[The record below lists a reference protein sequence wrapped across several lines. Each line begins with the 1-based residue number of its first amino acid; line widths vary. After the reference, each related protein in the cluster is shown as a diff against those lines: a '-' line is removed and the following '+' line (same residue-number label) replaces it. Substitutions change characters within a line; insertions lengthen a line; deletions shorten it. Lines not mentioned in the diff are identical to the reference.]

1 MLCSLAA
8 GPRVK
13 LGKLIKAFHLLHAL
27 RLMRL
32 HDMLDA
38 SIYIEIA
45 AGVFE
50 EMRHGHFVGGV
61 HHARECSANRA
72 GMTGKSSMNSRM
84 ETLFRLFDL
93 DSVMIDSGLAP
104 DIDYGKVNRLLEQH
118 RKESRSWLE
127 KAMEN

>member
-1 MLCSLAA
+1 
-8 GPRVK
+8 
-13 LGKLIKAFHLLHAL
+13 
-27 RLMRL
+27 
-32 HDMLDA
+32 
-38 SIYIEIA
+38 
-45 AGVFE
+45 
-50 EMRHGHFVGGV
+50 
-61 HHARECSANRA
+61 
-72 GMTGKSSMNSRM
+72 MTGKSSMNSRM